1 MSWLSTALPLA
12 AGETRPAGAAP
23 LDQVVL
29 ATGVV
34 VVLSALLGWA
44 LVGHRTGRNR
54 FFARLVAWFERL
66 PAFRGV
72 AGWSTLPLMLAMV
85 SLITALLGMYWDIAL
100 HIGVGRDEG
109 PLANPAHYPILLGL
123 FGLSAS
129 GAIACA
135 LPTAEQAG
143 PAALRVS
150 RRWRMPVGGVLLT
163 GAGAYA
169 LLGFPLDDVWHR
181 LFGQDVTL
189 WGPTHLMLI
198 GGAGLSLVAMA
209 VLLEEGTDRAAVPDG
224 SLRRRRYLMRVGVTG
239 GMLIG
244 LSVFQAEWD
253 FGVPQFR
260 LVLHPLLI
268 AVAAGLTL
276 VTARLWLGRGG
287 ALAAVGFY
295 VLVRGGVSVV
305 VGPWVIGELWS
316 AIPLYVVEALC
327 VEAAALVVARR
338 PLRLGVV
345 SGLLIGTVGFAGEL
359 AWTQLVFPLPWT
371 SDIILEGVLLAV
383 VGGVAGGVLG
393 ALLVM
398 GLEGTLPRRTLV
410 RVLFAAA
417 VLAIAAGVVD
427 GLRTTRPDDLTA
439 SLDLSAASRG
449 EAATTDAT
457 VRFDRP
463 PVTGEEPAW
472 LTITAWQG
480 GGSEGLHVAPLREV
494 SPTVWETTEPM
505 PVGGTWKTMVRLQD
519 GRDISALPVFLPS
532 DEALGEDVVAARDAT
547 RSFTDEKSI
556 LQRELD
562 DDIPA
567 WLWTV
572 AGLVVLLCSAVLVLA
587 LGWGVSRYHRLASS
601 RHRDATRARTAA

>member
-1 MSWLSTALPLA
+1 MSWSLALPLVS
-12 AGETRPAGAAP
+12 GETRPAGAAP

-34 VVLSALLGWA
+34 VVLSAVLGW
-44 LVGHRTGRNR
+44 LLLGHRTGRNR
-54 FFARLVAWFERL
+54 FFQRAMDRLERV
-66 PAFRGV
+66 PALQGV
-72 AGWSTLPLMLAMV
+72 AGWASLPLMLAMV

-123 FGLSAS
+123 FGLSAA

-135 LPTAEQAG
+135 LPRAEQAG
-143 PAALRVS
+143 DAALQVS

-209 VLLEEGTDRAAVPDG
+209 VLLEEGTVRPVAHTRTV
-224 SLRRRRYLMRVGVTG
+224 RRRRYLLRVGVTG

-260 LVLHPLLI
+260 LVLQPLLI

-295 VLVRGGVSVV
+295 VLVRGGVSLV
-305 VGPWVIGELWS
+305 VGPLVLGELWA

-327 VEAAALVVARR
+327 VEVAALVVARR

-345 SGLLIGTVGFAGEL
+345 SGLLIGTVGFAGEY

-371 SDIILEGVLLAV
+371 SDVLVEGVLLAV

-393 ALLVM
+393 SLLVM
-398 GLEGTLPRRTLV
+398 GLEGQLPRRTV
-410 RVLFAAA
+410 TRVLFAAA

-427 GLRTTRPDDLTA
+427 GLRITRPDDLTA
-439 SLDLSAASRG
+439 SLELSTPSRG

-463 PVTGEEPAW
+463 PVEGEEPAW

-480 GGSEGLHVAPLREV
+480 GGSQGLHVAPLREV
-494 SPTVWETTEPM
+494 SPTEWETTEPM

-532 DEALGEDVVAARDAT
+532 DQALAEDVVAAEDAT
-547 RSFTDEKSI
+547 RGFTDEKQI

-567 WLWTV
+567 GLWTV

-587 LGWGVSRYHRLASS
+587 LGWGVSRYHRLTSS
-601 RHRDATRARTAA
+601 RRGVDDRSGVPS